1 MRQLALMAAIVA
13 LSACGARGLTQDR
26 GDAITID
33 AQPVPMNPL
42 RPAEDLNGAFRYAG
56 GLWLRT
62 SESNLF
68 GGLSDLK
75 IDREGDLTAET
86 DEGALLRAHIV
97 LDGQGRLQRLDHATL
112 AALKGLTG
120 GPLDGKTESDAEGVA
135 VWPNGDLMVSF
146 ERHHRIWLY
155 PFRGGPPHSLP
166 MPRVHMPNNEGMEG
180 LTLAPSQGPDAY
192 WVGIEGGS
200 IWLCR
205 LSTECQQW
213 TGLPSP
219 PLGFRLTGLSETPAG
234 DLVVL
239 HHSFNPFN
247 NRSQVLATI
256 VSIPKIP
263 RALAHAKAQLDLEP
277 PLTVDNFEG
286 VAVVRSPNGGL
297 RLYLISD
304 DNFSAKQRTL
314 LLAFDWVG
322 AGSNRSAS
330 PPAR

>member
-1 MRQLALMAAIVA
+1 MRQLALMAAVVA

-26 GDAITID
+26 GDAIAID
-33 AQPVPMNPL
+33 AQSVPMNSL
-42 RPAEDLNGAFRYAG
+42 RPSDDIDGAFRYAG

-62 SESNLF
+62 RDSNRF

-75 IDREGDLTAET
+75 IDPQGDLTAET

-112 AALKGLTG
+112 AALTG
-120 GPLDGKTESDAEGVA
+120 ATGAPLNGKAESDAEGVA

-155 PFRGGPPHSLP
+155 PFKGGPPQNLP
-166 MPRVHMPNNEGMEG
+166 MPHVHMPNNEGMEG
-180 LTLAPSQGPDAY
+180 LTLATSQCPDAY
-192 WVGIEGGS
+192 WVGIEAGS

-205 LSTECQQW
+205 LTTECRQW

-256 VSIPKIP
+256 VAIPSGP
-263 RALAHAKAQLDLEP
+263 RVLAHAKAQLDLEP

-286 VAVVRSPNGGL
+286 VAAVRSPGGGL

-304 DNFSAKQRTL
+304 DNFSDKQRTL

-322 AGSNRSAS
+322 PGSNRNAS
-330 PPAR
+330 PSTH